1 MLLMFLTY
9 LIFLVI
15 QYFQNTLSFFRKG
28 IDSDGV
34 LYYNI
39 NNKNRRFVFY
49 GNE

>member
-1 MLLMFLTY
+1 MLLMFWHT
-9 LIFLVI
+9 ISFLVI
-15 QYFQNTLSFFRKG
+15 QYFQHTLSFFRKG

-49 GNE
+49 GKE